1 MTQFVERWWKHADRF
16 SLLLAFFFLVLIALF
31 VYIARIDTEIKQYD
45 AYHHQLDRMR
55 LLDNNLDGFFS
66 QTYRYI
72 DYDETTRIE
81 HDFESILTRL
91 MRRDTRQEFGQDI
104 DHQVREIAT
113 LYDRKKEALEDFKS
127 LNAQVTHS
135 TYFLFDLR
143 KSMEQPTLDKD
154 PEKKTLID
162 DIFFAISQ
170 ILMDLPCDRAALQK
184 NLDKLSRYVDTDK
197 ALYAF
202 WQHGTSFLQ
211 NTEQIKAIQHRAH
224 AIPLRAHIDTILDAL
239 LKQYNTNRHR
249 QKIISISLFNFAF
262 VLLALLI
269 LSYRRIQANNRELQA
284 FRYAIENSDNAIILT
299 SPDRKI
305 VYVNDAFVQRS
316 GYSREEVMGRNP
328 NIMKSDI
335 LSSEFYRQMNQTLDR
350 GEIWQGELINR
361 RKDGSLLYEKVSII
375 PIRIDDKLVQ
385 YLAVKLDITEY
396 KEQQIQLKQAAAVY
410 AMTGDGII
418 ITDKNKRI
426 LSVNPAFEEM
436 FGYRQDELVGEDPM
450 LIQAL
455 KEESYF
461 YHQMWETLLT
471 KERWAGKIHNRTKD
485 GTILPIWL
493 TLALVR
499 DENGEIE
506 NFIAIYTNLQEII
519 AIQERA
525 EHLAYHDS
533 LTGLPNRAHFDLRI
547 NDILELAKNTGQQ
560 VAVLFLDLDRFKVI
574 NDTLG
579 HAIGDGM
586 LVTIAKRLEQLV
598 DKNVLFAR
606 LGGDEFVITLLAKHA
621 REAAEKIA
629 QEILSVIA
637 EPIQVKDYYLNTTA
651 SIGIALFPDDAT
663 EKDQIIRYADSAMY
677 AAKENGKGTY
687 CFYNNQ
693 LSLDVQ
699 ARLTLEQELQQAI
712 ESNSFY
718 LVFQPQYDLV
728 TRQPTGVEALLRW
741 QDDILKD
748 VTLDR
753 FITIAEETGA
763 IVKIGYFVF
772 EEACR
777 AYMRWKKMGFSFQSI
792 AVNVSS
798 VQFSDKH
805 FIPTLREILARTG
818 MPPEALEIEITERFI
833 MEYSTSNMT
842 VLDELRTLGCL
853 ISIDDFGTG
862 YSSMSYM
869 KRLPLDIIKIDRSF
883 IMDIPDSVHDMEVSK
898 AIIALAHSLGYT
910 VIAEGIE
917 TPEQEAFLQ
926 KHHCD
931 MGQGFYY
938 ARPMIEADLVR
949 FLEEAFPLPIGA

>member
-1 MTQFVERWWKHADRF
+1 MNTIWDRWQRRTDLFSTLLGSFFV
-16 SLLLAFFFLVLIALF
+16 VLIALLI
-31 VYIARIDTEIKQYD
+31 YIAQIDREIKHYD
-45 AYHHQLDRMR
+45 DYHHHLDQIR
-55 LLDNNLDGFFS
+55 LLDDRFDAFFAR
-66 QTYRYI
+66 TYRYI
-72 DYDETTRIE
+72 DYDETTRLE
-81 HDFESILTRL
+81 NDFESVLTQLLRSN
-91 MRRDTRQEFGQDI
+91 TRKDFGPKLYRQI
-104 DHQVREIAT
+104 EEIAT
-113 LYDRKKEALEDFKS
+113 LYATKKEALEDFKG

-143 KSMEQPTLDKD
+143 KSMEQTILGHD
-154 PEKKTLID
+154 PEKKALID

-170 ILMDLPCDRAALQK
+170 ILMDLPYDRSAIEN
-184 NLDKLSRYVDTDK
+184 NLATLAHYKQTDK
-197 ALYAF
+197 NLYAF
-202 WQHGTSFLQ
+202 WQHGTSFLR
-211 NTEQIKAIQHRAH
+211 NTERIRTIRERAR
-224 AIPLRAHIDTILDAL
+224 AIPLRSHIEQILSAL
-239 LKQYNTNRHR
+239 HAQYDTNRYR
-249 QKIISISLFNFAF
+249 QKIISISLFSFAF
-262 VLLALLI
+262 VILALLI
-269 LSYRRIQANNRELQA
+269 FSYRRIRANTRELQA
-284 FRYAIENSDNAIILT
+284 FRYAIENSDNAIIVT
-299 SPDRKI
+299 TPDRKI
-305 VYVNDAFVQRS
+305 IYVNDAFEKRS
-316 GYSREEVMGRNP
+316 GYTRDEVIGRDLNL
-328 NIMKSDI
+328 MKSDR
-335 LSSEFYRQMNQTLDR
+335 LSPELYREMNAKLDR

-361 RKDGSLLYEKVSII
+361 KKDGSLMYEKASII
-375 PIRIDDKLVQ
+375 PVFIDGKLIQ
-385 YLAVKLDITEY
+385 YLAVKLDITGY
-396 KEQQIQLKQAAAVY
+396 KEQQIRLKQAEAVY
-410 AMTGDGII
+410 EMIGDGII
-418 ITDKNKRI
+418 VTDKDRKI
-426 LSVNPAFEEM
+426 LSVNPAFEEI
-436 FGYRQDELVGEDPM
+436 FGYREEELIGRDPM
-450 LIQAL
+450 VIQSL
-455 KEESYF
+455 KEDSYF
-461 YHQMWETLLT
+461 YHQMWNTLLT
-471 KERWAGKIHNRTKD
+471 KERWSGKIHNQTKD

-493 TLALVR
+493 TLTLVR
-499 DENGEIE
+499 DRHGEIE

-547 NDILELAKNTGQQ
+547 EDLLGVARSTRQQ

-586 LVTIAKRLEQLV
+586 LVTIAERL
-598 DKNVLFAR
+598 DKLFDKDVLFAR
-606 LGGDEFVITLLAKHA
+606 LGGDEFVVTILSENGRNDA
-621 REAAEKIA
+621 EAIA
-629 QEILSVIA
+629 QEILAVIE
-637 EPIQVKDYYLNTTA
+637 EPIQVKDYYLHTTA
-651 SIGIALFPDDAT
+651 SIGIALYPDDGD

-712 ESNSFY
+712 EANSFY
-718 LVFQPQYDLV
+718 LEFQPQYDLA
-728 TRQPTGVEALLRW
+728 TRRTTGVEALLRW
-741 QDDILKD
+741 QGDILKD

-763 IVKIGYFVF
+763 IVKIGYFVI

-777 AYMRWKKMGFSFQSI
+777 AYMRWKQMGYTLQSI
-792 AVNVSS
+792 AVNVSA

-805 FIPTLREILARTG
+805 FIPTLREILKRTG

-862 YSSMSYM
+862 YSSMNYM

-883 IMDIPDSVHDMEVSK
+883 IMDIPESVHDMEVSK

-926 KHHCD
+926 KHRCD
-931 MGQGFYY
+931 LGQGYYY
-938 ARPMIEADLVR
+938 ARPMNEEALLR
-949 FLEEAFPLPIGA
+949 FLEEAYPLPIGA